1 MFIIDY
7 IKQWKKQW
15 EERCKRKSILK
26 DIKKAKDIYIRHES
40 DYMCFCFF
48 NVDSE
53 KYWNPVKIRE
63 RIPEFNREFLGAKM
77 PYGNGIW
84 WEDDDRNSRI
94 KAFDKLIEIYSRN

>member
-1 MFIIDY
+1 MFIIDC
-7 IKQWKKQW
+7 IKNWI
-15 EERCKRKSILK
+15 EYRRRKNILK
-26 DIKKAKDIYIRHES
+26 DIKKAKGIYLRHER

-63 RIPEFNREFLGAKM
+63 RIPEFNREFLNTTKTSCEG
-77 PYGNGIW
+77 GEW
-84 WEDDDRNSRI
+84 WPVDDRISRI

>member
-7 IKQWKKQW
+7 IKQWK
-15 EERCKRKSILK
+15 ECRGRKSILK
-26 DIKKAKDIYIRHES
+26 DIQKAKDIYIRHES

-63 RIPEFNREFLGAKM
+63 RIPEFNREFLEAKTSQGLHNGA
-77 PYGNGIW
+77 W
-84 WEDDDRNSRI
+84 WNKNDRISRI
-94 KAFDKLIEIYSRN
+94 KAFDKLIEVYSRN